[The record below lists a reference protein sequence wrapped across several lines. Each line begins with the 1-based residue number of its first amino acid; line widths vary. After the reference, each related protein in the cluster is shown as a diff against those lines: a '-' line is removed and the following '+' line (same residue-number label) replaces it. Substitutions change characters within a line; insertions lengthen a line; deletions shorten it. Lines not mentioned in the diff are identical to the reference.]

1 MLMRSLT
8 DEVDV
13 VRGPSGTA
21 VGLRRRLGRAPQP
34 RDPQVRLPGVESDPP
49 AAGAEVVVARI
60 EEEIDLAN
68 ADRLGADIAK
78 AVPSS
83 AAGLVIDLSSACYID
98 SAGIGLLF
106 KLSERL
112 HRRRQHLAVAV
123 PDESPVRR
131 VLVMSAFDRI
141 VEVAATVDD
150 ATSWV
155 RTAGS

>member
-1 MLMRSLT
+1 
-8 DEVDV
+8 
-13 VRGPSGTA
+13 
-21 VGLRRRLGRAPQP
+21 
-34 RDPQVRLPGVESDPP
+34 
-49 AAGAEVVVARI
+49 VVVARI
-60 EEEIDLAN
+60 EEEIDLSN
-68 ADRLGADIAK
+68 ADRLGAEIAK

-83 AAGLVIDLSSACYID
+83 AAGLVVDLSSASYID

-106 KLSERL
+106 KLGERL

-131 VLVMSAFDRI
+131 VLVVSAFDRI

-150 ATSWV
+150 ATSRV